1 MLFFYFNFFWE
12 NTWHFRKNGVKY
24 ICFTAMK
31 ERVKLNMDKHIEVSI
46 LWEIYGKLLTKKQ
59 YDVLNDYYNND
70 LSLSE
75 IAENNKI
82 SRQGVR
88 DIIKKGENKLFDY
101 EEKLKIME
109 KNTIN
114 ERTIQLVLAQLS
126 KIQENSSDKKVEKIL
141 NEVQK
146 ELSVMA

>member
-1 MLFFYFNFFWE
+1 
-12 NTWHFRKNGVKY
+12 
-24 ICFTAMK
+24 
-31 ERVKLNMDKHIEVSI
+31 MDKHIEVSI

-75 IAENNKI
+75 IAENNNI

-109 KNTIN
+109 KNTKN

-146 ELSVMA
+146 EISVMA